1 MTDQRLRLVRQC
13 LRIGAVQFGRFE
25 VRGQPGAFAPL
36 SINLRLL
43 PSYADLLRDLAA
55 EIAPL
60 TSIAGLTH
68 LLTMPATT
76 PLGVL
81 TCALSAHTLVY
92 PLDGQIEGAYDF
104 SVPTLLLTDVLTDG
118 MAERALIKQAQRDG
132 LDIEA
137 ILAVVDF
144 GRQIEGLPTQRKAW
158 IGIEALL
165 DACQQAGRL
174 TTGMRAAVDAWLAAE
189 R

>member
-1 MTDQRLRLVRQC
+1 MSDQRLGLVKRC
-13 LRIGAVQFGRFE
+13 LHIGAVQFGRFE
-25 VRGQPGAFAPL
+25 VRGQPGMFAPL
-36 SINLRLL
+36 AINLRLL

-55 EIAPL
+55 ELAPL
-60 TSIAGLTH
+60 ASVAGLTH

-81 TCALSAHTLVY
+81 TCAQSGQTLVY
-92 PLDGQIEGAYDF
+92 PIEGQIEGAYDF
-104 SVPTLLLTDVLTDG
+104 SVPTVLLTDVLTDG
-118 MAERALIKQAQRDG
+118 EAERALIKQARRDG

-144 GRQIEGLPTQRKAW
+144 GRPIEGLPTQRRAW
-158 IGIEALL
+158 IGIDALL

-174 TTGMRAAVDAWLAAE
+174 TVGMRATAEAWLAAQ